1 MKNILWYLMILS
13 FPFIGSAQQKVKVNP
28 YIQPEGFSTDGFT
41 TYCLT
46 GKSSAYLRYIDPG
59 ISITVPAS
67 MPYQKKIAYDTLLYS
82 SLSSLLFE
90 YKNYEGDANL
100 SGYSIFALG
109 NYCMM
114 PNELLPTLNKLIF
127 PNKSLLIRL
136 YNWAKPFYKDIF
148 SSLTVEEQETLI
160 KKLLTAEQYV
170 AYVLKG
176 KNKTGYQK
184 WLSSNKIKPDIKV
197 TGFLARRVQ
206 KKQWNGDDCAYWV
219 DVLKKDFLP
228 LVKNK
233 KIPASHYQVT
243 DLLNTRL
250 MIATDHIGR
259 YFILDTKFKK
269 KTLEPYVYI
278 KRQEDSSIRAYR
290 SCKYSDYVT
299 YEITPDGEC
308 REKGQLK
315 GETI

>member
-1 MKNILWYLMILS
+1 MILFS
-13 FPFIGSAQQKVKVNP
+13 PFIGSAQQKIEVNP
-28 YIQPEGFSTDGFT
+28 YIQPKGFSTDGFT
-41 TYCLT
+41 TYYLS
-46 GKSSAYLRYIDPG
+46 GGGSAYLRYNKPP
-59 ISITVPAS
+59 ISISVPET
-67 MPYQKKIAYDTLLYS
+67 MPHRNKIPYDTLLYS
-82 SLSSLLFE
+82 GLSSMLLE
-90 YKNYEGDANL
+90 YKNYKGYENL
-100 SGYSIFALG
+100 SGYTIFALG

-114 PNELLPTLNKLIF
+114 PDNLLPILNKLIF
-127 PNKSLLIRL
+127 PNRSLLTQL
-136 YNWAKPFYKDIF
+136 YDWAKPFYKDIF

-160 KKLLTAEQYV
+160 NQLLTAEQYV

-206 KKQWNGDDCAYWV
+206 KKQWNADDCAYWV
-219 DVLKKDFLP
+219 NVLKKDFLP

-259 YFILDTKFKK
+259 YYILDTKFKK
-269 KTLEPYVYI
+269 KTLEPYVLI
-278 KRQEDSSIRAYR
+278 QRQEDSSIRAYR
-290 SCKYSDYVT
+290 SCNYDDYVT
-299 YEITPDGEC
+299 YDITPEGEC
-308 REKGQLK
+308 RETGQTEGK
-315 GETI
+315 TI